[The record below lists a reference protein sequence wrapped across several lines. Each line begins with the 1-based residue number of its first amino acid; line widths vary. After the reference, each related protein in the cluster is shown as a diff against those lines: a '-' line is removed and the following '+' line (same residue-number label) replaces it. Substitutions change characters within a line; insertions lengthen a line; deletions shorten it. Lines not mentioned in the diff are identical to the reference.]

1 MGPSLERESWIQ
13 LARVEA
19 LLGKQRSSWSQDVRI
34 SGANGCAPWSTCCKR
49 RSMTTAPYIPN
60 SQTLPKHI
68 KQNSTKWIHHAH
80 WHDCANHGCRVLPP
94 ASWLLVVPCDIFRHV
109 NLSGPSIA
117 ALNSILS
124 EVQSQDH
131 SRLLFRTLVVK
142 SVHVYP
148 KIIKALSETCLSVR
162 SLACMCTQANA
173 NTTRAELIISNGF
186 CKCVFKRWTQTPLFT
201 PESWANLRTLSLGP
215 LARWRPKAKGP
226 YFACSEAC
234 CSTCCQRYIGH
245 ICPTLKNTGLGR
257 LSLNASH
264 SRSWHQMRTDSMS
277 PQLKLFHPRG
287 QQRCLF
293 CPVPSK
299 KC

>member
-1 MGPSLERESWIQ
+1 
-13 LARVEA
+13 
-19 LLGKQRSSWSQDVRI
+19 
-34 SGANGCAPWSTCCKR
+34 
-49 RSMTTAPYIPN
+49 
-60 SQTLPKHI
+60 
-68 KQNSTKWIHHAH
+68 
-80 WHDCANHGCRVLPP
+80 
-94 ASWLLVVPCDIFRHV
+94 
-109 NLSGPSIA
+109 
-117 ALNSILS
+117 
-124 EVQSQDH
+124 
-131 SRLLFRTLVVK
+131 
-142 SVHVYP
+142 
-148 KIIKALSETCLSVR
+148 
-162 SLACMCTQANA
+162 MCTQANA

-293 CPVPSK
+293 CPVPPRNVNLAHIDAPASRATAGKCCCKRILWLDHWSEAGSTKLIWITLAFPGSCEACAPCSMLCRRMFHFQKKGIFRATKAVDIAWFFHSLSLFHWFKPLCETLMHYGTMLHSAVGPAILNRRPQQRISSK
-299 KC
+299 GMQI